1 MNKLCSTYR
10 IFWCKVVVMTHTP
23 ELRPDQET
31 PKKQTV
37 STWIEKRLPIFST
50 FRREY
55 IQFPMPR
62 NLNIWWAFGAVLTVV
77 LLLMLA
83 TGIFL
88 AMSYTPS
95 ATGAFASIEMIER
108 SVPSGWLLRALHMA
122 GSNLFLACLY
132 LHLFRGLYYGS
143 YKNPREL
150 VWFSGLFLMMMVMMT
165 AFAGYILPW
174 GQMSYWAANVV
185 IQAIS
190 SVPLIGEGLAHWLM
204 GGSSPNDLTLHR
216 YFVLHFVM
224 AFFIIGVVFI
234 HVICLHVVK
243 SNNPKGI
250 EPKTK
255 EETLPFYPYYVAKD
269 GVVIVFALLVLVV
282 LAFFFPDWLTNSEN
296 YMPANPLETP
306 ANIAPEWYF
315 LPFYGILQIIPF
327 KFLGLLL
334 SVGSLLLLFAVPW
347 LDRSPIKSA
356 KYRPLYRVALLLLV
370 ISFVMLGIVGKY
382 HSHTGLVWFGRLAL
396 LYYYVHF
403 LVILPFSEKFELK
416 RTLPTSLL
424 DEKEAK

>member
-1 MNKLCSTYR
+1 
-10 IFWCKVVVMTHTP
+10 MTQDP
-23 ELRPDQET
+23 EPHLNQVSS
-31 PKKQTV
+31 KKHMF
-37 STWIEKRLPIFST
+37 SEWIEKRFPVFST

-62 NLNIWWAFGAVLTVV
+62 NLNIWWAFGAVLCVT

-88 AMSYTPS
+88 ALSYTPS
-95 ATGAFASIEMIER
+95 AEEAFASIEMIER
-108 SVPSGWLLRALHMA
+108 RVPSGWLLRSLHMA
-122 GSNLFLACLY
+122 GSNLFLVFLY

-150 VWFSGLFLMMMVMMT
+150 VWLSGLLLMLMVMIT

-190 SVPLIGEGLAHWLM
+190 SIPFIGEGLARWLM
-204 GGSSPNDLTLHR
+204 GGSSPSDLTLHR
-216 YFVLHFVM
+216 YFVLHFAM
-224 AFFIIGVVFI
+224 AFFIIAVVFI
-234 HVICLHVVK
+234 HVICVHVVK

-269 GVVIVFALLVLVV
+269 GVVIVGAIILLVL
-282 LAFFFPDWLTNSEN
+282 LAFFFPDLLTNSEN
-296 YMPANPLETP
+296 YTPANPLETP

-315 LPFYGILQIIPF
+315 LPFYGILQLIPY

-334 SVGSLLLLFAVPW
+334 SVGSIMVLFAVPW

-356 KYRPLYRVALLLLV
+356 NYRPSYRIALFLLV
-370 ISFVMLGIVGKY
+370 LSFVMLGIVGKY
-382 HSHTGLVWFGRLAL
+382 HSHTGLIWLGRLAL
-396 LYYYVHF
+396 FYYYAHF
-403 LVILPFSEKFELK
+403 LLILPFSARFELK

-424 DEKEAK
+424 DEKGQE

>member
-1 MNKLCSTYR
+1 MSQ
-10 IFWCKVVVMTHTP
+10 TP
-23 ELRPDQET
+23 KPCPDQDEQ
-31 PKKQTV
+31 KKSQKQTI
-37 STWIEKRLPIFST
+37 SQWIEKRLPVFSMIQ
-50 FRREY
+50 REY

-62 NLNIWWAFGAVLTVV
+62 NLNIWWTFGAVLMVV

-88 AMSYTPS
+88 TMSYTPS
-95 ATGAFASIEMIER
+95 VNGAFASIEMIER
-108 SVPSGWLLRALHMA
+108 RVPSGWVLRSLHMA
-122 GSNLFLACLY
+122 GSNLFLAFLY
-132 LHLFRGLYYGS
+132 LHIFRGLYYGS

-150 VWFSGLFLMMMVMMT
+150 VWFSGLFLMLMVMMT

-190 SVPLIGEGLAHWLM
+190 SIPWIGEGLAHWLM

-224 AFFIIGVVFI
+224 AFFIIGIVFI
-234 HVICLHVVK
+234 HVICVHFVK

-269 GVVIVFALLVLVV
+269 AVVIVISLLLLIL
-282 LAFFFPDWLTNSEN
+282 LAFFFPDLLTNSEN
-296 YMPANPLETP
+296 YIPANPLETP

-315 LPFYGILQIIPF
+315 LPFYGILQLIPF
-327 KFLGLLL
+327 KFLGLIL
-334 SVGSLLLLFAVPW
+334 SAGSLLVLFAVPW
-347 LDRSPIKSA
+347 LDRSSIKSA
-356 KYRPLYRVALLLLV
+356 TYRPLYRLSLFILV
-370 ISFVMLGIVGKY
+370 IAFVILGIVGKY
-382 HSHTGLVWFGRLAL
+382 HTHGGLIWLGRLAL

-403 LVILPFSEKFELK
+403 LLILPFSERFELK
-416 RTLPTSLL
+416 RTLPVSLL
-424 DEKEAK
+424 DEDKGPKS